1 MANDLVDVSSG
12 DLITA
17 QRQNDINMYIEFG
30 THAITTLSLDTGNG
44 DIKTTGNF
52 TDGTNAVTV
61 AQMKSAY
68 DGIIIPQV
76 ENKSGSDCSGSDGEV
91 NRVLTLAKVPN
102 TLFLVSVG
110 GQVLFQDTDFII
122 SGADITFLGKV
133 WDTPKILIIY
143 FT

>member
-1 MANDLVDVSSG
+1 MTDFVDYAEG
-12 DLITA
+12 DLIT
-17 QRQNDINMYIEFG
+17 QNWANLIKDHLQDG
-30 THAITTLSLDTGNG
+30 TKGIVSLSLETAGGG

-52 TDGTNAVTV
+52 TDGTNSVTA

-68 DGIIIPQV
+68 DGIIVPQV

-91 NRVLTLAKVPN
+91 NRILTLANVPN

-110 GQVLFQDTDFII
+110 GQVLFQDTDFTI

-143 FT
+143 FI